1 MTANERTAKGP
12 SEEGPSGE
20 EASGEGPPGEGAV
33 RAGRTTRRLAAVIA
47 VVGSPALVAVP
58 TIWMFCTDEQAR
70 QWGIVASLAVLLGCL
85 AAVALRQRGTGHRSG
100 ADTFAELRP
109 VPAHTPHAS
118 GPPALPARLPTR
130 RPAQLRGAAAVFC
143 CTTAFLGFV
152 ALAAGDAERPAP
164 VDGIAAAGGVIQ
176 DVRVTSVRNSERH
189 NPSRGKDFYT
199 ATSVVAL
206 PEART
211 GRSVPA
217 TVSTHTPQPLR
228 PGSEVTVLYAPSKPG
243 LGAVQGKPGPL
254 RASLEG
260 APLAP
265 GARTALLLIW
275 LLGAGFLGGLQFLH
289 SGGFWTLTRWTK
301 HDRTVRGRCT
311 ADGISQLAPA
321 TEQSGRKGASRKLDQ
336 LVIATD
342 GGEVRFV
349 LDGATDGY
357 AEQLGAEP
365 LWLCWRARQKAGQQL
380 TPAVLVGDSGWA
392 LHGQMVLTEAERL
405 AENETAT
412 PGGAAAPVDAQREV
426 QAWDP
431 RAGWPLRAGRGA
443 MIAAAVALVLAGL
456 LATTSLGA
464 ARWWAAAGG
473 VLCLLGA
480 VAAETLSTAWRA
492 TAPNGTSEESPPS
505 SATTR

>member
-1 MTANERTAKGP
+1 MTVNERTAKGP
-12 SEEGPSGE
+12 SEEGPP
-20 EASGEGPPGEGAV
+20 GEGPPGEGAV

-58 TIWMFCTDEQAR
+58 TIWMFCADEQAR
-70 QWGIVASLAVLLGCL
+70 QWGIAASLAVLLGCL

-109 VPAHTPHAS
+109 VPGHTPHAS
-118 GPPALPARLPTR
+118 GPPTLPARLPTR
-130 RPAQLRGAAAVFC
+130 WPAQLRGAAAVFC

-217 TVSTHTPQPLR
+217 TVSTHTPEPLR

-254 RASLEG
+254 RASLAG

-289 SGGFWTLTRWTK
+289 SGGFRTLTRWTK
-301 HDRTVRGRCT
+301 HDRAVRGRCT
-311 ADGISQLAPA
+311 GDGISQLTPA
-321 TEQSGRKGASRKLDQ
+321 TEQSGRKGASSKLDQ

-405 AENETAT
+405 AEHNETAI
-412 PGGAAAPVDAQREV
+412 PGGAGAPVAPQR
-426 QAWDP
+426 QARSWDP
-431 RAGWPLRAGRGA
+431 HAGWPLRAGRGA
-443 MIAAAVALVLAGL
+443 MIAAALALVLAGL

-492 TAPNGTSEESPPS
+492 TAPNGSSDQGPPS

>member
-1 MTANERTAKGP
+1 M
-12 SEEGPSGE
+12 
-20 EASGEGPPGEGAV
+20 
-33 RAGRTTRRLAAVIA
+33 AAVIA

-58 TIWMFCTDEQAR
+58 AIWMFCADEQAR
-70 QWGIVASLAVLLGCL
+70 QWSIVASLAVVLGCL
-85 AAVALRQRGTGHRSG
+85 ATVALRQRGTGHRSG

-109 VPAHTPHAS
+109 VPGNTPQAS
-118 GPPALPARLPTR
+118 GPPALPARLPAR
-130 RPAQLRGAAAVFC
+130 WPAQLRGAAAVFC

-189 NPSRGKDFYT
+189 NPSRGHDFYT

-217 TVSTHTPQPLR
+217 TVSTNTPEPLR

-254 RASLEG
+254 RASLDG

-275 LLGAGFLGGLQFLH
+275 LLGAGFLGGLQILH
-289 SGGFWTLTRWTK
+289 SGGFRTLTRWTK
-301 HDRTVRGRCT
+301 HDRAVRGRC
-311 ADGISQLAPA
+311 AGDGISQLAPA
-321 TEQSGRKGASRKLDQ
+321 TDTGTEQSGRKGASTKLDQ

-349 LDGATDGY
+349 LDEATDGY

-365 LWLCWRARQKAGQQL
+365 LWLCWRARQKDAQQL
-380 TPAVLVGDSGWA
+380 TSAVLIGDSGWA

-405 AENETAT
+405 AENSETVI
-412 PGGAAAPVDAQREV
+412 PGGAGAPVDSQREARV
-426 QAWDP
+426 WDP
-431 RAGWPLRAGRGA
+431 RAGWPLRVGRGA
-443 MIAAAVALVLAGL
+443 MTAAALALVLAGL

-464 ARWWAAAGG
+464 GRWWAAAGG
-473 VLCLLGA
+473 VLCVLGA

-492 TAPNGTSEESPPS
+492 TAPNGSGEESPPS
-505 SATTR
+505 STTAR

>member
-1 MTANERTAKGP
+1 M
-12 SEEGPSGE
+12 
-20 EASGEGPPGEGAV
+20 
-33 RAGRTTRRLAAVIA
+33 RAGRATRRMAAVIA

-58 TIWMFCTDEQAR
+58 AIWMFCADEQAR
-70 QWGIVASLAVLLGCL
+70 QWSIVASLAVVLGCL
-85 AAVALRQRGTGHRSG
+85 ATVALRQRGTGHRSG

-109 VPAHTPHAS
+109 VPGNTPHAS
-118 GPPALPARLPTR
+118 GPPALPARLPAR
-130 RPAQLRGAAAVFC
+130 WPAQLRGAAAVFC

-164 VDGIAAAGGVIQ
+164 VDGIVAAGGVIQ
-176 DVRVTSVRNSERH
+176 DVRVTGVRNSERH
-189 NPSRGKDFYT
+189 NPSRGHDFYT

-217 TVSTHTPQPLR
+217 TVSTNTPEPLR

-254 RASLEG
+254 RASLDG
-260 APLAP
+260 APLTP

-275 LLGAGFLGGLQFLH
+275 LLGAGFLGGLQILH
-289 SGGFWTLTRWTK
+289 SGGFRTLTRWTK
-301 HDRTVRGRCT
+301 HDRAVRGRCT
-311 ADGISQLAPA
+311 GDGISQLAPA
-321 TEQSGRKGASRKLDQ
+321 TDTGAGTGTEQSGRKGTSTKLDQ
-336 LVIATD
+336 LVITTD

-349 LDGATDGY
+349 LDDATDGY

-365 LWLCWRARQKAGQQL
+365 LWLCWRARQKAAQQL

-405 AENETAT
+405 AENNETAI
-412 PGGAAAPVDAQREV
+412 PGGTGAPVDAQREAR
-426 QAWDP
+426 AWDP
-431 RAGWPLRAGRGA
+431 RAGWPLRVGRGA
-443 MIAAAVALVLAGL
+443 TTAAALALVLAGL

-464 ARWWAAAGG
+464 GRWWAAAGG
-473 VLCLLGA
+473 VLCVLGA

-492 TAPNGTSEESPPS
+492 TEPNASGEKDPPS
-505 SATTR
+505 SATAR